1 MCSPFFRDLDLIV
14 SYVLCTHYIG
24 DFMRL
29 LIVLIFVTV
38 LSSCKNSQQLGST
51 AIPKVFESKSFLTL
65 DFDLDD
71 SILRRKLLNAF
82 VVEQVGDNHF
92 LDDKI
97 KNGDEFEFI
106 KMKLDLNKRDL
117 ELYKVREKTH
127 AKLVVSYSDKTE
139 IFFLPP
145 SVLLSEA
152 LATLN
157 LNTKREQKFYLRG
170 HSKFTSAGQ
179 IIYGTYFSQD
189 DLVVNDRHFYQV
201 ELLEK
206 SLFMKGPIKID
217 EGQVASLYIAYKYFL
232 EGVTDRKFSG
242 QARACTRDLM
252 EAGMCECTYHK
263 NVSNQK
269 IELKKPDSLE
279 DLGLS
284 FLLDG
289 KLLTLNDLG
298 VLNEN
303 QKTNEISIDLD
314 FSSFSDN
321 RKISFLFVQH
331 KQLVKSFLS
340 KAGNF
345 EGNCYRS
352 EGSTTEFLK
361 AEVEIEGKMIIK
373 GRGYKL
379 IDMLKF

>member
-1 MCSPFFRDLDLIV
+1 
-14 SYVLCTHYIG
+14 
-24 DFMRL
+24 MRF

-38 LSSCKNSQQLGST
+38 FSSCKNSQQLGTTS
-51 AIPKVFESKSFLTL
+51 IPKVFESKSFLTL

-82 VVEQVGDNHF
+82 VVEQIGDNHIG
-92 LDDKI
+92 DNKI
-97 KNGDEFEFI
+97 KNGDEFEFL

-117 ELYKVREKTH
+117 ELYKDREKTH
-127 AKLVVSYSDKTE
+127 AKLIVSYSDKTE

-145 SVLLSEA
+145 LILLSEA

-157 LNTKREQKFYLRG
+157 LNTKSEQRFYLHG
-170 HSKFTSAGQ
+170 QSKFTSAGQ
-179 IIYGTYFSQD
+179 VLYGTYFSQE

-201 ELLEK
+201 ELSKK
-206 SLFMKGPIKID
+206 SLFMEGPIKID
-217 EGQVASLYIAYKYFL
+217 EGQIASLYIVYKYFL
-232 EGVTDRKFSG
+232 ESVSSRKLSG
-242 QARACTRDLM
+242 RARACTRDLM
-252 EAGMCECTYHK
+252 EAGMCECTYYK
-263 NVSNQK
+263 NVSNQ
-269 IELKKPDSLE
+269 ILELKNPENLE

-284 FLLDG
+284 FLIDG
-289 KLLTLNDLG
+289 KSLTLNDLG
-298 VLNEN
+298 ILNEN

-314 FSSFSDN
+314 FSSISDN
-321 RKISFLFVQH
+321 RKISFLFVQPSP
-331 KQLVKSFLS
+331 LVKSFLS

-345 EGNCYRS
+345 EGHCYRS
-352 EGSTTEFLK
+352 EGSTTELLK